1 MQLNNTTINET
12 DALYPYHS
20 YLETLL
26 SFNEGRQKKKKYFE
40 QHFVGKTQ
48 DLPVNNFCDVEKQN
62 EKELGWNSNPGV
74 NARFQ
79 ETKYS
84 RPFKMMGRVHADLLF
99 QEWLLP
105 GNCDLKLCLHR
116 ADPSFALMAKS
127 SINGFSIAID
137 SAVLWARCVDIAPTI
152 REAHVKA
159 SLHNMYKFPI
169 QKMKTL
175 YFTFSQGRQDFSCL

>member
-12 DALYPYHS
+12 DALYPYRS

-26 SFNEGRQKKKKYFE
+26 SFNEGAKKNTLNSILWAKDK
-40 QHFVGKTQ
+40 
-48 DLPVNNFCDVEKQN
+48 LPDNNFLDVEKQN
-62 EKELGWNSNPGV
+62 GKELGWNSNPGA

-84 RPFKMMGRVHADLLF
+84 RPFEMMGRLHADLLF
-99 QEWLLP
+99 QERLLP
-105 GNCDLKLCLHR
+105 GNCDLKLRPHR
-116 ADPSFALMAKS
+116 ADHSFALMAKS
-127 SINGFSIAID
+127 SVNGFGITID
-137 SAVLWARCVDIAPTI
+137 SAVLWARCVDIAPAI

-169 QKMKTL
+169 KK
-175 YFTFSQGRQDFSCL
+175 